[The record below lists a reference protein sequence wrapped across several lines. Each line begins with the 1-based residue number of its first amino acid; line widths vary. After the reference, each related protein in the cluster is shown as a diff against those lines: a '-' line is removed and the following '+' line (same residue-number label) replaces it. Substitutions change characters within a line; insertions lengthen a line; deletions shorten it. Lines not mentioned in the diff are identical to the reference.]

1 MFVLDNVELKDV
13 PYPIKFFYDY
23 YFIVSII
30 MPTEVIEEENP
41 DDFILYMFGSEP
53 KPEDSI
59 QLECPDIPDG
69 KNTHLH
75 IFEQLLMIY
84 IGGLKYLWGNSE
96 GKVDLTEL
104 TEENIDLMKQY
115 FKSITYEVTIGVFDL
130 TNYEFKFPD
139 YFKHQEKITKDT
151 MLSDFFYETQGSDTK
166 MYRISFDF
174 R

>member
-1 MFVLDNVELKDV
+1 MFSLWMPHPSK
-13 PYPIKFFYDY
+13 P
-23 YFIVSII
+23 FII
-30 MPTEVIEEENP
+30 
-41 DDFILYMFGSEP
+41 YMFNSEP
-53 KPEDSI
+53 KPEGTI

-84 IGGLKYLWGNSE
+84 IGGLKHLWGDSD
-96 GKVDLTEL
+96 GKVDLTKL
-104 TEENIDLMKQY
+104 TKENIELMKRY
-115 FKSITYEVTIGVFDL
+115 FMSITYEVNIDVFDL
-130 TNYEFKFPD
+130 HTYQFKFPD
-139 YFKHQEKITKDT
+139 YFKNQEKITKDT

>member
-1 MFVLDNVELKDV
+1 M
-13 PYPIKFFYDY
+13 
-23 YFIVSII
+23 S
-30 MPTEVIEEENP
+30 TEIIEEEHP
-41 DDFILYMFGSEP
+41 DDFLVYMFGSEP
-53 KPEDSI
+53 KPEGSI

-84 IGGLKYLWGNSE
+84 IGGLKHLWSNSE

-104 TEENIDLMKQY
+104 TQDNIELMEHY
-115 FKSITYEVTIGVFDL
+115 FKSISYDVSVDVFDL
-130 TNYEFKFPD
+130 HSYQFRFPN
-139 YFKHQEKITKDT
+139 YFKDQDKITQDT

>member
-1 MFVLDNVELKDV
+1 ME
-13 PYPIKFFYDY
+13 
-23 YFIVSII
+23 II
-30 MPTEVIEEENP
+30 DEEHP
-41 DDFILYMFGSEP
+41 DDFITYMFGSDP
-53 KPEDSI
+53 KPKDSI
-59 QLECPDIPDG
+59 QLECPDIPDN
-69 KNTHLH
+69 KNIHLH

-104 TEENIDLMKQY
+104 SRENIELMKQY
-115 FKSITYEVTIGVFDL
+115 FCSISYEVNIDVFDL
-130 TNYEFKFPD
+130 NTYQFRFPN
-139 YFKHQEKITKDT
+139 YFKDQEKITKDT

>member
-1 MFVLDNVELKDV
+1 MSN
-13 PYPIKFFYDY
+13 
-23 YFIVSII
+23 
-30 MPTEVIEEENP
+30 TTVIEEENP
-41 DDFILYMFGSEP
+41 DDFIIYMFGSDP
-53 KPEDSI
+53 KPPDSI

-84 IGGLKYLWGNSE
+84 IGGLKHLWGNSE
-96 GKVDLTEL
+96 GKVDLTKL
-104 TEENIDLMKQY
+104 SKENIELMKQY
-115 FKSITYEVTIGVFDL
+115 FMSINYIVNIDVFDL
-130 TNYEFKFPD
+130 NTYQFRFPN
-139 YFKHQEKITKDT
+139 YFKDQDKITKDT

>member
-1 MFVLDNVELKDV
+1 MSN
-13 PYPIKFFYDY
+13 
-23 YFIVSII
+23 
-30 MPTEVIEEENP
+30 TTVIEEENS
-41 DDFILYMFGSEP
+41 DDFIIYMFGSDP
-53 KPEDSI
+53 KPHDSI

-84 IGGLKYLWGNSE
+84 IGGLKHLWGNSE
-96 GKVDLTEL
+96 GKVDLTKL
-104 TEENIDLMKQY
+104 SEENIELMKQY
-115 FKSITYEVTIGVFDL
+115 FMSINYVVNIDVFDL
-130 TNYEFKFPD
+130 NTYQFRFPN
-139 YFKHQEKITKDT
+139 YFKDQDKITKDT